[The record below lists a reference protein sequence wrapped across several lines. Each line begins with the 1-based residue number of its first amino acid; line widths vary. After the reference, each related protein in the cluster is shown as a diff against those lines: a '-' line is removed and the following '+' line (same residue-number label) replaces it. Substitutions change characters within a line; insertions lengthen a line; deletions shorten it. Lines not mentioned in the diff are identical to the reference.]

1 MNNQIEAME
10 LGMDRNSV
18 FLNDIREIVET
29 GLRQAYQ
36 GVSSI
41 MINTYWLVGKR
52 IVEEEQH
59 GEVRAKYGIGLMDF
73 LAVELSKEYANGF
86 SARDLR
92 NYRQFYL
99 SFSDFEIWYARV
111 PNLKWTHFRSLLRVD
126 DENARYWYMFEASRE
141 MWNTRTLD
149 RNISS
154 QYYYRLLQSPQKED
168 VIKEMKQLTAPL
180 QADKHEF
187 IKSPVVAE
195 FLQLAPNA
203 AFTETELEHAIIS
216 HLKEFL
222 LELGKGFAFV
232 AEQQHIRTEEN
243 DYFIDL
249 VFYNYLLKSFVLID
263 LKTSRLSYQDVGQM
277 DMYLQLFDDLRRS
290 ESDNPTVGII
300 LCSETDGDV
309 VRYSTLARNDQMF
322 AAKYLTFMPTAEQLR
337 REIEHQKQLFI
348 ESQDKKYID
357 SEQKTYN

>member
-1 MNNQIEAME
+1 MNQVV
-10 LGMDRNSV
+10 DSNSAL
-18 FLNDIREIVET
+18 LNDIRIIVES
-29 GLRQAYQ
+29 GLQQAYQ
-36 GVSSI
+36 GVSTV
-41 MINTYWLVGKR
+41 MIKTYWLVGKR

-59 GEVRAKYGIGLMDF
+59 GEVRAKYGVGLLDD
-73 LAVELSKEYANGF
+73 LATELSKEYANGF
-86 SARDLR
+86 TARDLR
-92 NYRQFYL
+92 NYRQLYL
-99 SFSDFEIWYARV
+99 YFKDLEIWYACV
-111 PNLKWTHFRSLLRVD
+111 PNLKWTHFRSLLRVED
-126 DENARYWYMFEASRE
+126 DNARYWYMLEASRE
-141 MWNTRTLD
+141 MWSTRTLD
-149 RNISS
+149 RNIGS

-168 VIKEMKQLTAPL
+168 VIEEMQQLTAPF

-203 AFTETELEHAIIS
+203 AFTETELEHAIIN
-216 HLKEFL
+216 HLKDFL

-277 DMYLQLFDDLRRS
+277 DMYLQLYDDLRRS
-290 ESDNPTVGII
+290 ENDNPTVGII

-309 VRYSTLARNDQMF
+309 VRYSTLARSDQMF
-322 AAKYLTFMPTAEQLR
+322 AAKYLTYMPTEEQLR
-337 REIEHQKQLFI
+337 TEIVHQKQLFL
-348 ESQDKKYID
+348 ERHNKK
-357 SEQKTYN
+357 